1 MGLATFKGGVHPY
14 EGKELSEHKPVQI
27 LMPKGDLVYP
37 MSQHIGAPAIPL
49 VKKGDKVLAGQKI
62 GEASGFISANVICS
76 VSGTVKAVEPRRVA
90 NGAMVNSIVAENDGE
105 YTAVEGLG
113 ADRDPAQLSKQEI
126 RDIVKEA
133 GIVGLGGAGF
143 PTHVKLA
150 PKDESKIEYILVN
163 GAECEPYLTSDYRL
177 MMEEPEKLVGGLKV
191 ILQLFD
197 NAKGV
202 IGIENNK
209 PEAIKKLQE
218 LVKGESRIEVCPLQ
232 TKYPQGG
239 ERSLIYA
246 VTGRKVNSSMLPADA
261 GCIVDNV
268 DTVISVYNAVC
279 KTTPLMRR
287 VVTVTGDAIANPQNF
302 QVKIGTNMQELIEA
316 AGGFKTEPEKLI
328 AGGPMMGMAL
338 FGTDIP
344 VTKTNSALL
353 CMSKD
358 EVAANAETPCIR
370 CGKCVSVC
378 PSHIVPVKMMKAAL
392 KGDCKAFEKVGGME
406 CMECGSCTFICPA
419 KRPLTQAFKE
429 MRKTVA
435 ANRRK
440 KA

>member
-1 MGLATFKGGVHPY
+1 
-14 EGKELSEHKPVQI
+14 
-27 LMPKGDLVYP
+27 MPKGDLVYP

-90 NGAMVNSIVAENDGE
+90 NGAMVNSIVVENDGE

-113 ADRDPAQLSKQEI
+113 ADRDPAKLSKQEI

-218 LVKGESRIEVCPLQ
+218 LVKDEARIEVCPLQ

-287 VVTVTGDAIANPQNF
+287 VVTVTGDAITNPQNF

-344 VTKTNSALL
+344 ITKTNSALL

-392 KGDCKAFEKVGGME
+392 KGDCEAFEKVGGME